1 MSGFLDDREHAAEN
15 LFAHNEERL
24 FLAHRAGVRD
34 LALWAAE
41 AMALKP
47 EQGDAYAGK
56 LVDKLV
62 SGTRDDQILV
72 IVQTD
77 LERAGKPALSTTAG
91 TVLARAVALANDEL
105 SGRIPPRPLGRPAAE
120 AHPTHPIGASLSWR
134 D

>member
-41 AMALKP
+41 AMALRSDQR
-47 EQGDAYAGK
+47 EAYAGK
-56 LVDKLV
+56 LIDKLV

-91 TVLARAVALANDEL
+91 TVFAQAVATASDTL

-120 AHPTHPIGASLSWR
+120 AHHTHPIGASLSWR